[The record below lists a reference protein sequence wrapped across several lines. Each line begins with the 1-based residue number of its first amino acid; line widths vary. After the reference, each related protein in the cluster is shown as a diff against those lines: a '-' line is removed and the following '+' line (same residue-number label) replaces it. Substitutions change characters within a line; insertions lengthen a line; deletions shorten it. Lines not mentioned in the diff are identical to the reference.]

1 VNDAPLNSVPTAKST
16 NEDTTLVFSTANG
29 NPISLGDVDAGSGE
43 LAVTLSVAHG
53 TLTLGGTSG
62 LTFTA
67 GSNGS
72 ASMTFSGTLAD
83 LNTAL
88 AGLAYQPTANFN
100 GADTLTITTND
111 QGNTGAGGALSDTDT
126 VAITVGAVNDAPLN
140 SVPTAQSTN
149 EDTTLVFSTANG
161 NPISLGDVDAGSGEL
176 AVTLSVA
183 HGTLT
188 LGGTSGLTFT
198 AGSNGSA
205 SMTFSGTLADLNT
218 ALAGLA
224 YQPTANF
231 NGGDTLTITTNDQG
245 NTGAGGALSDTDTV
259 AITVGAVND
268 APLNSVPTA
277 KRPMRTPRSVFSTA
291 NGNPISLATSM
302 PAAAS
307 WRSRSAWPTAR

>member
-1 VNDAPLNSVPTAKST
+1 
-16 NEDTTLVFSTANG
+16 
-29 NPISLGDVDAGSGE
+29 
-43 LAVTLSVAHG
+43 VAHG

-100 GADTLTITTND
+100 GGDTLTITTND

-231 NGGDTLTITTNDQG
+231 NGGRHAHDHDQRPG
-245 NTGAGGALSDTDTV
+245 EHGRGWRPLGYRHRRHHRGRRERRAAQQRADGQVDQRGHHARLLDRQRQPDLAGRRGC
-259 AITVGAVND
+259 
-268 APLNSVPTA
+268 
-277 KRPMRTPRSVFSTA
+277 RQ
-291 NGNPISLATSM
+291 
-302 PAAAS
+302 
-307 WRSRSAWPTAR
+307 W